1 MACHTAAST
10 FATALAAPI
19 IEKTLITPNTTTLIT
34 CHEAIVCARRSLQTV
49 TAERYLAIVTYRKVE
64 LASRNTLFARSP
76 VAPFAIFAIPTLI
89 VARESFAE
97 SAEVVPNLTCAL
109 VAERFVTRNALARI
123 TRLHDFFAVAALP
136 EIKASYLFLWQ
147 CLEPGKVGL
156 LVDTET
162 LPERWK
168 VVDVHVA
175 TGDTKTPQT
184 TFLGA
189 IEQADVSYTLE
200 DIIARQPRAACEVQ
214 TFK

>member
-1 MACHTAAST
+1 MPVAVR
-10 FATALAAPI
+10 FLA
-19 IEKTLITPNTTTLIT
+19 
-34 CHEAIVCARRSLQTV
+34 
-49 TAERYLAIVTYRKVE
+49 
-64 LASRNTLFARSP
+64 RNTH
-76 VAPFAIFAIPTLI
+76 
-89 VARESFAE
+89 
-97 SAEVVPNLTCAL
+97 
-109 VAERFVTRNALARI
+109 ARI
-123 TRLHDFFAVAALP
+123 QGREDLTAIAALP